1 MRKSSLTE
9 LKSPAH
15 AHVGRAETQLDS
27 GAQSCASLSLPPLP
41 PCLSLPLRA
50 RLGEPAQA
58 GRLREPGAELTLSS
72 VFFSGP
78 APPSLRAALSS
89 PRRASVFPWGRN

>member
-15 AHVGRAETQLDS
+15 AHVGRAETQLDW
-27 GAQSCASLSLPPLP
+27 GAQSCASLSLAPLP

-58 GRLREPGAELTLSS
+58 GRLQEPSLTLSS

-78 APPSLRAALSS
+78 APPSLRAAFSS
-89 PRRASVFPWGRN
+89 PRRAFVFPWGRN